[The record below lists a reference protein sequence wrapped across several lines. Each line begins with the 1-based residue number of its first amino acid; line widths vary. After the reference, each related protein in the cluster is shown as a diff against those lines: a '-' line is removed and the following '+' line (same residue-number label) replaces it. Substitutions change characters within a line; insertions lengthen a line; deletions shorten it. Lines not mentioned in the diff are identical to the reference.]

1 MMLVSWVVV
10 LAAAPAVADAG
21 AVDAKW
27 AAEMKA
33 MENKAWEEALQKYL
47 PDGGRAMNPPFRWA
61 LGNVIED
68 IDIPGLQESNGV
80 PVKLHAVRVKN
91 DLRGVLEEIV
101 GNFQKQGLYIQ
112 PVDQQQQFT
121 AETAV
126 TGLDVDRFI
135 SYSAIIRCERKG
147 VCTVVLG
154 EANVGLAAALR
165 QFNKAKGTFAP
176 VPPNAQGMIT
186 TSAEGMSSLAFSVPT
201 GEAEVKKWYAA
212 ELPKLGFTPLQD
224 NRYKRANEV
233 VTVSTRRHEGDV
245 TVLLIRRAP
254 LPNEE

>member
-1 MMLVSWVVV
+1 MMLVSLLVV
-10 LAAAPAVADAG
+10 LGAAPAVADAG
-21 AVDAKW
+21 AVDSKW

-33 MENKAWEEALQKYL
+33 MEDKAWADALQKYL

-61 LGNVIED
+61 MRNVVED
-68 IDIPGLQESNGV
+68 IDIPGVQESNGV

-101 GNFQKQGLYIQ
+101 GSFEKQGLYIQ

-126 TGLDVDRFI
+126 TALDVDRFI
-135 SYSAIIRCERKG
+135 SYTAIIRCERNG
-147 VCTVVLG
+147 ICSVVLG
-154 EANVGLAAALR
+154 EANVGLAAAMR

-176 VPPNAQGMIT
+176 VPPNATGMVT
-186 TSAEGMSSLAFSVPT
+186 TSAEGMSSLAYSVPM

-212 ELPKLGFTPLQD
+212 ELPKLGFKALPD
-224 NRYKRANEV
+224 HRYKRGTEV
-233 VTVSTRRHEGDV
+233 VTVSTRRHEGTV
-245 TVLLIRRAP
+245 TVLLIRRAS
-254 LPNEE
+254 LPNED